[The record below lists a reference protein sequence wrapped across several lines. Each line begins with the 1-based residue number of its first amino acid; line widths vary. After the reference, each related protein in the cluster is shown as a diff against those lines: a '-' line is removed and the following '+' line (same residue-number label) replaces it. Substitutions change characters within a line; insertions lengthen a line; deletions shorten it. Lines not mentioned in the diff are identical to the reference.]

1 LGGHPKLEQ
10 LEINASKKFGD
21 FSIGIRKLLASTAT
35 LQCLELYSYN
45 DKDDETQNPTTNYV
59 RSLEAENILKGIQQN
74 RSLEHI
80 VIRGIP
86 LLGPSILPG
95 VFETLRQHPK
105 LSDVN
110 IEQPTSAEDLQV
122 LVKLPRISSPAKFA
136 LHLPG
141 PGNDLVAEYK
151 PVLTRVVVN
160 HPEVYFDSF
169 NSPIWGFFAGYGAY
183 MNKFNGYGGRH
194 LLYQQKDAKE
204 IPLGM
209 WPLLLQ
215 HIIMTEKGY
224 GSPTENEKVSM
235 MFEVLKGPAL
245 AKRF

>member
-1 LGGHPKLEQ
+1 LGGHPKLER

-21 FSIGIRKLLASTAT
+21 FSIGILKLLASTTT
-35 LQCLELYSYN
+35 LQCFELYSYN
-45 DKDDETQNPTTNYV
+45 DKDDESQNPTPNYV

-86 LLGPSILPG
+86 LRGLSILPG
-95 VFETLRQHPK
+95 VFKTLRQHPK

-122 LVKLPRISSPAKFA
+122 LAKLPRLSSPAKIA

-141 PGNDLVAEYK
+141 AGNDLVAEYQ
-151 PVLTRVVVN
+151 PVFTRVVVN

-169 NSPIWGFFAGYGAY
+169 NSPIWGFFAGHGAY
-183 MNKFNGYGGRH
+183 INKFNGYGGRH
-194 LLYQQKDAKE
+194 LLYQQKVAKE
-204 IPLGM
+204 IPLGL

-215 HIIMTEKGY
+215 HIIMTETRY
-224 GSPTENEKVSM
+224 GSPTANEKIGM